1 VGRTRIVALVA
12 TAAALSVAPSA
23 HALAH
28 ASFTASPTSGPIGT
42 TFIFDATGSTGGGPL
57 RYHWDLDGD
66 GTYETDTGPSAQ
78 AEKAYTGAGT
88 IIVGLQVYDAS
99 DGSSDYTNVPVTV
112 LAPTEPPP
120 EQDDV
125 TPPVISNAFITPKA
139 FKLGAKATP
148 LNGHIAAKRGAKLT
162 WTLSEGANLL
172 IRIQRCSTKK
182 KCNPHVTVK
191 MHRTVGAGTRSLAF
205 SGRIELRKLKPGGY
219 RFVLDAT
226 DLAGNF
232 SDTVYVPFVVLVG

>member
-1 VGRTRIVALVA
+1 VGRSGIAALVA
-12 TAAALSVAPSA
+12 TAAALAVAAPA

-28 ASFTASPTSGPIGT
+28 ASFTASPTAGPIGT
-42 TFIFDATGSTGGGPL
+42 TFIFDASASTGVH
-57 RYHWDLDGD
+57 YQWDLDGD
-66 GTYETDTGPSAQ
+66 GDYETDTGPSPSAQ
-78 AEKAYTGAGT
+78 KSYTGAGT
-88 IIVGLQVYDAS
+88 VVVGLKVTDT
-99 DGSSDYTNVPVTV
+99 DYSFDTTNVPVTV

-125 TPPVISNAFITPKA
+125 TPPVISNAFVTPKA
-139 FKLGAKATP
+139 FRLGAKPTP
-148 LNGHIAAKRGAKLT
+148 LNGHIAKVKRGAKLT

-182 KCNPHVTVK
+182 KCTPHVTAK
-191 MHRTVGAGTRSLAF
+191 MHRTVAAGTRSMPF

-226 DLAGNF
+226 DLSDNF
-232 SDTVYVPFVVLVG
+232 SDTVYVPFAILPG

>member
-1 VGRTRIVALVA
+1 VSRTGIAALVA
-12 TAAALSVAPSA
+12 MAAALAVAPSA

-28 ASFTASPTSGPIGT
+28 AEFTASPDAGLIGT
-42 TFIFDATGSTGGGPL
+42 TFIFDASASRGVHFT
-57 RYHWDLDGD
+57 WDLDGD
-66 GTYETDTGPSAQ
+66 GTYETDTGASRQ
-78 AEKAYTGAGT
+78 ATKSYTGAGVIT
-88 IIVGLQVYDAS
+88 VGLQVVDS
-99 DGSSDYTNVPVTV
+99 DDSIDTYSLQITV

-139 FKLGAKATP
+139 FKLGAKSTP

-182 KCNPHVTVK
+182 KCTPHVTVK
-191 MHRTVGAGTRSLAF
+191 MHRTVAAGTRSMPF
-205 SGRIELRKLKPGGY
+205 TGRIELRKLKPGGY

-226 DLAGNF
+226 DLSDNF
-232 SDTVYVPFVVLVG
+232 SKTVYVPFIILPG

>member
-1 VGRTRIVALVA
+1 VSRPGIAALVA
-12 TAAALSVAPSA
+12 MAAALAVAPSA
-23 HALAH
+23 HAVPS
-28 ASFTASPTSGPIGT
+28 ASVTASPTAGPIGT
-42 TFIFDATGSTGGGPL
+42 TFIFDASGSTGGVHYL
-57 RYHWDLDGD
+57 WDLDGD
-66 GTYETDTGPSAQ
+66 GTYETDTGPAPSAQ
-78 AEKAYTGAGT
+78 KAYTGAGT
-88 IIVGLQVYDAS
+88 IIVGLKVVDS
-99 DGSSDYTNVPVTV
+99 DGNFDTTNVPVTV

-125 TPPVISNAFITPKA
+125 TPPVISNAFISPKA
-139 FKLGAKATP
+139 FKLGRTSTP

-172 IRIQRCSTKK
+172 IRIQRCSTRK

-191 MHRTVGAGTRSLAF
+191 MHRTVAAGTRSLAF

-232 SDTVYVPFVVLVG
+232 SDTVYVPFVVLAG

>member
-1 VGRTRIVALVA
+1 VGRSGIAALVA
-12 TAAALSVAPSA
+12 TAAALAVAAPA
-23 HALAH
+23 HAFAH
-28 ASFTASPTSGPIGT
+28 ASFTASPTAGPIGT
-42 TFIFDATGSTGGGPL
+42 TFIFDASGSTGTIVKYL
-57 RYHWDLDGD
+57 WDLDGD
-66 GTYETDTGPSAQ
+66 GEYETDTGYNPSAQ
-78 AEKAYTGAGT
+78 KAYTGAGT
-88 IIVGLQVYDAS
+88 IIVGLKVIDN
-99 DGSSDYTNVPVTV
+99 DGSTDTTNVPVTV

-139 FKLGAKATP
+139 FRLGPKSTP
-148 LNGHIAAKRGAKLT
+148 LNGHIAKVKRGAKLT

-182 KCNPHVTVK
+182 KCTPHVTVK
-191 MHRTVGAGTRSLAF
+191 MHRTVAAGTRSMPF

-226 DLAGNF
+226 DLADNF
-232 SDTVYVPFVVLVG
+232 SDTVYVPFVILPG

>member
-1 VGRTRIVALVA
+1 MGRTGIAALVA
-12 TAAALSVAPSA
+12 TAAALAVAPSA

-28 ASFTASPTSGPIGT
+28 ATFTASPTAGPIGT
-42 TFIFDATGSTGGGPL
+42 TFIFDASGSTGVH
-57 RYHWDLDGD
+57 YIWDLDGD
-66 GTYETDTGPSAQ
+66 GDYETDTGPNPSAQ
-78 AEKAYTGAGT
+78 KTYTGAGT
-88 IIVGLQVYDAS
+88 VIVGLKVVDS
-99 DGSSDYTNVPVTV
+99 DYSSDYTNLPITV

-139 FKLGAKATP
+139 FRLGASSTP
-148 LNGHIAAKRGAKLT
+148 LNGHIAKVKRGAKLT

-191 MHRTVGAGTRSLAF
+191 MHRTVAAGTRSMPF

-226 DLAGNF
+226 DLSDNF
-232 SDTVYVPFVVLVG
+232 SKTVYVPFTIVPA

>member
-1 VGRTRIVALVA
+1 VGRSGIAALVA
-12 TAAALSVAPSA
+12 TAAALAVAAPA

-28 ASFTASPTSGPIGT
+28 ASFTASPTAGPIGT
-42 TFIFDATGSTGGGPL
+42 TFIFDASGSTGVHYL
-57 RYHWDLDGD
+57 WDLDGD
-66 GTYETDTGPSAQ
+66 GEYETDTGPSPSAQ
-78 AEKAYTGAGT
+78 KAYTGAGT
-88 IIVGLQVYDAS
+88 IIVGLKVVDA
-99 DGSSDYTNVPVTV
+99 DGYSFDTTNVPITV

-139 FKLGAKATP
+139 FRLGAKSTP
-148 LNGHIAAKRGAKLT
+148 LNGHIATVKRGAKLT

-182 KCNPHVTVK
+182 KCTPHVTAK
-191 MHRTVGAGTRSLAF
+191 MHRTVAAGTRSLPF

-226 DLAGNF
+226 DLSDNF
-232 SDTVYVPFVVLVG
+232 SDTVYVPFVILPG